1 MKEEISP
8 IGLQLDKVKIFQGQE
23 NLLGIDA
30 AINPGEVLT
39 LMGPS
44 GSGKSTLISAI
55 AGFLSPSFS
64 CKGTIW
70 LNGVNITRVAPENRR
85 VGVLFQD
92 SLLFPHFSV
101 IENILFAMPPGGRMT
116 ERCEAAKSLLAEIS
130 LEEYADRDP
139 DTLSGGQKARV
150 ALARVIA
157 SKPKALLLDEPF
169 SKLDADLRDSMRSL
183 VFLEVARRNI
193 PTLLVT
199 HDKEDA
205 NAANGRILT
214 LSSPKY

>member
-1 MKEEISP
+1 MS
-8 IGLQLDKVKIFQGQE
+8 GLRLDEVKISHRTSQGDRQ
-23 NLLGIDA
+23 LMDIDA
-30 AINPGEVLT
+30 TIKPGQILT

-64 CKGTIW
+64 CEGSIW
-70 LNGVNITRVAPENRR
+70 LNGKNITRVAPENRR

-101 IENILFAMPPGGRMT
+101 IENILFAMPPGGTMKS
-116 ERCEAAKSLLAEIS
+116 RCAAALSLLAEIS
-130 LEEYADRDP
+130 LEKFANRDP

-157 SKPKALLLDEPF
+157 SRPGALLLDEPF
-169 SKLDADLRDSMRSL
+169 SKLDADLRDSMRQL
-183 VFLEVARRNI
+183 VFLEIARRNI

-199 HDKEDA
+199 HDKADA
-205 NAANGRILT
+205 MAAKGQILT
-214 LSSPKY
+214 LGNLKS